1 MRRLLPILLFCAP
14 AAYAAGLPVLS
25 GYPGCD
31 YERLGNVRADDGR
44 RPDGSLDDTRLRLAS
59 YGRVF
64 DRLSAQG
71 EARGA
76 NAIVVN
82 LHEADFYVKH
92 GRRTKRPVYVAVS
105 GAAIRLAGN
114 ARCRLDLLDADALQA
129 RALQG
134 KAADVVI
141 KKPPPPPV
149 F

>member
-1 MRRLLPILLFCAP
+1 MRRLILTLLFAAP
-14 AAYAAGLPVLS
+14 GASAAGLPVLS
-25 GYPGCD
+25 GYPGCN
-31 YERLGNVRADDGR
+31 YERLGNVQAVDGR
-44 RPDGSLDDTRLRLAS
+44 RPDGSLDDGRLRQARYS
-59 YGRVF
+59 RVF
-64 DRLSAQG
+64 ERLAAQG

-82 LHEADFYVKH
+82 LHEADFYTKN
-92 GRRTKRPVYVAVS
+92 GRRTTRPVYVAVS
-105 GAAIRLAGN
+105 GAAIRVADA
-114 ARCRLDLLDADALQA
+114 ARCRLDVLDADALQA

>member
-1 MRRLLPILLFCAP
+1 MRRLVLILLFSAP

-25 GYPGCD
+25 GYPGWD

-59 YGRVF
+59 YSRVF

-76 NAIVVN
+76 NAIAVD
-82 LHEADFYVKH
+82 LHEADFYTKN
-92 GRRTKRPVYVAVS
+92 GNRTKRPVYVAVS
-105 GAAIRLAGN
+105 GAAIRVADA
-114 ARCRLDLLDADALQA
+114 ARCRLDVLDAEALQA

-141 KKPPPPPV
+141 KTPPPPV